1 MELLAKKIVE
11 NQIKKG
17 KVKSDE
23 EALYQYGYQIM
34 LEKAIAI
41 LMTIAVALILNA
53 WVEVLVFCA
62 SFISI
67 RIYAGGFHAKSTTGC
82 LILSSAMLVGGIV
95 LNEILFECGLYKF
108 YLFIDAVV
116 LPVICICAPLEH
128 KNRAVSVSEKRYF
141 KRMVSVFCLLQS
153 ISEIVLCVLGYY
165 DLIGISVYAHC
176 VIAISLLVQKK
187 IET

>member
-17 KVKSDE
+17 KVKSDD

-67 RIYAGGFHAKSTTGC
+67 RIYAGGFHAKSIIGC
-82 LILSSAMLVGGIV
+82 LILSLVMLVGGVV
-95 LNEILFECGLYKF
+95 LNEMLYEWRFYKVYLLIDVVILP
-108 YLFIDAVV
+108 I
-116 LPVICICAPLEH
+116 ICICAPSEH
-128 KNRAVSVSEKRYF
+128 KNRAVSVSEKKYF

-153 ISEIVLCVLGYY
+153 VSEIVLCILEHY
-165 DLIGISVYAHC
+165 DLIGIIVYAHC
-176 VIAISLLVQKK
+176 VITISLLVQKK